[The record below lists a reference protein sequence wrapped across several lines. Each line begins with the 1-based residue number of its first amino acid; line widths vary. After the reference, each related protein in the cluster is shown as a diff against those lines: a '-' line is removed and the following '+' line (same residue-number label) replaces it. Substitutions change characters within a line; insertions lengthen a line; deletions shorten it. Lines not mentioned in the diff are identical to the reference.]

1 MLQTRGRRGLCTDD
15 AVTLGLDKAMTRLLQ
30 CNRPVSMEA
39 VAGRPVLAD
48 KARRIVTASTRDAR
62 AKRFRNGPCN
72 GYSAASPAPSFF
84 ARDLSP
90 AVWDKQPSRWPQE
103 KTSRQPLLDGCHC
116 VALVSRQVSQ
126 TRRSR
131 RQWRHRAVGPLS

>member
-1 MLQTRGRRGLCTDD
+1 MLTDTAMAYCLSQHPRR
-15 AVTLGLDKAMTRLLQ
+15 
-30 CNRPVSMEA
+30 
-39 VAGRPVLAD
+39 
-48 KARRIVTASTRDAR
+48 ARQ
-62 AKRFRNGPCN
+62 RFRNSSCN
-72 GYSAASPAPSFF
+72 GYSAAPPAPSIF
-84 ARDLSP
+84 ARTLPP
-90 AVWDKQPSRWPQE
+90 AMWDKQPSRWPQE